1 MTPHMFKDSPF
12 SRRTFVTGIAAAGL
26 LALVGCSSKATEAV
40 DISSQNVG
48 FMEGYAADMQFKA
61 SEPLDLSLLWTDW
74 PDTPVKDSW
83 EIFKEIKE
91 RTNVNLSLTHI
102 PFSDAKEKRSLLISA
117 GDAPSII
124 PLIYTGE
131 EEAFVSSG
139 AVLPLS
145 DYSDLMPNFKKY
157 VKEWD
162 LEEMIEN
169 LRQSDGK
176 YYMMP
181 GLQEVSVPVFSLV
194 LRKDVFTEVGG
205 GIPNTWDEMR
215 AALVKIK
222 AKYPD
227 SYPLADGF
235 EGQSL
240 LNYAAR
246 AFGTQAGWGF
256 GNGMMWDE
264 AAGKLKYAAISDEYK
279 EMVTFFHGLVKDG
292 LIDTESLTA
301 ADAGGGNATVSE
313 KFAKNQI
320 FAASGSTNTAIEYS
334 TALDKTLGA
343 GKHQVGLVPPPGGPA
358 GDTVEPRNF
367 WHGFMIS
374 SKAKDASN
382 FQALLQFLDWF
393 YYNPD
398 ARELLRWGVE
408 GKHYTKGADGTI
420 TLKDE
425 FSLKARNLNL
435 NAKTDLEVDLGFAT
449 FPSESSESR
458 KLKESYSTPEDVEYI
473 DAVLSSRT
481 PLTPAPPAPLEEAE
495 LEQASLASTPLK
507 DTVETNTLKFILG
520 QRDLGEWD
528 KFVSELEGQGL
539 ASYVD
544 LMNSARERFAAKG

>member
-1 MTPHMFKDSPF
+1 MTAHMFKDSRF

-26 LALVGCSSKATEAV
+26 LAMVGCSSKSKEAV

-48 FMEGYAADMQFKA
+48 YMEGYTADMQFKA

-124 PLIYTGE
+124 PLVYTGE

-145 DYSDLMPNFKKY
+145 DYSDLMPNFQKY

-194 LRKDVFTEVGG
+194 LRKDVFQEVGG
-205 GIPNTWDEMR
+205 GIPNTWDELR

-264 AAGKLKYAAISDEYK
+264 AAGKLKYAATSNEYK

-292 LIDTESLTA
+292 LVDTESLTA

-343 GKHQVGLVPPPGGPA
+343 GKHQVGLVPPPGGPD

-408 GKHYTKGADGTI
+408 GKHYTKAADGTI

-425 FSLKARNLNL
+425 YSLKARNLNL
-435 NAKTDLEVDLGFAT
+435 NAKIDLEIDLGFAT
-449 FPSESSESR
+449 FPSESTESR

-481 PLTPAPPAPLEEAE
+481 PLAPAPPAPLEEAE

-544 LMNSARERFAAKG
+544 LMNSARERFAAKS

>member
-1 MTPHMFKDSPF
+1 MTAHMFKDSRF

-26 LALVGCSSKATEAV
+26 LAMVGCSSKSKEAV

-48 FMEGYAADMQFKA
+48 YMEGYTADMQFKA

-124 PLIYTGE
+124 PLVYTGE

-145 DYSDLMPNFKKY
+145 DYSDLMPNFQKY

-194 LRKDVFTEVGG
+194 LRKDVFQEVGG
-205 GIPNTWDEMR
+205 GIPNTWDELR

-264 AAGKLKYAAISDEYK
+264 AAGKLKYAATSNEYK

-292 LIDTESLTA
+292 LVDTESLTA

-408 GKHYTKGADGTI
+408 GKHYTKAADGTI

-425 FSLKARNLNL
+425 YSLKARNLNL
-435 NAKTDLEVDLGFAT
+435 NAKIDLEIDLGFAT
-449 FPSESSESR
+449 FPSESTESR

-481 PLTPAPPAPLEEAE
+481 PLAPAPPAPLEEAE

-544 LMNSARERFAAKG
+544 LMNSARERFAAKS

>member
-1 MTPHMFKDSPF
+1 MTPFAFKTPPV
-12 SRRTFVTGIAAAGL
+12 SRRTFITGIAATGL
-26 LALVGCSSKATEAV
+26 LALTACSSKPKAAL

-48 FMEGYAADMQFKA
+48 AMENFAADMQFKA
-61 SEPLDLSLLWTDW
+61 TEPLDLGLLWTDW

-83 EIFKEIKE
+83 EIFKEIKA
-91 RTNVNLSLTHI
+91 RTNVTLGLTHI

-145 DYSDLMPNFKKY
+145 DYVDHMPNFKKY

-162 LEEMIEN
+162 LGTMVEN

-194 LRKDVFTEVGG
+194 LRKDVFEEVGAG
-205 GIPNTWDEMR
+205 VPNTWDEMR
-215 AALVKIK
+215 AALLKIK
-222 AKYPD
+222 AKYPN

-256 GNGMMWDE
+256 GNGMVWDE
-264 AAGKLKYAAISDEYK
+264 SAGKFKYAATSPEYK
-279 EMVTFFHGLVKDG
+279 EMVTYFRGLVEDG
-292 LIDTESLTA
+292 LLDVESMTA
-301 ADAGGGNATVSE
+301 ADAGGGSASVSE
-313 KFAKNQI
+313 NFANNKI
-320 FAASGSTNTAIEYS
+320 FAASGSTNTAIDFS
-334 TALDKTLGA
+334 TALDKTIGA
-343 GKHQVGLVPPPGGPA
+343 GSYQVGLIPPPGGPA

-374 SKAKDASN
+374 SKAKDEPN
-382 FQALLQFLDWF
+382 FLALLQFLDWF
-393 YYNPD
+393 YYNPQ

-408 GKHYTKGADGTI
+408 GKHYTKDAAGTI
-420 TLKDE
+420 TLNKE
-425 FSLKARNLNL
+425 FSLDARNLNP
-435 NAKTDLEVDLGFAT
+435 NAKVDLEIDLGFAT
-449 FPSESSESR
+449 FPSESTESR
-458 KLKESYSTPEDVEYI
+458 KLKESYSTPEDVAYI
-473 DAVLSSRT
+473 AAVLSTRT
-481 PLTPAPPAPLEEAE
+481 PLAPAPPAPLEEAE
-495 LEQASLASTPLK
+495 LEQASLTGTPLK
-507 DTVETNTLKFILG
+507 DTVDTNTLKFILG

-528 KFVSELEGQGL
+528 KFVKELEGQGL
-539 ASYVD
+539 PAYVE
-544 LMNSARERFAAKG
+544 LMNSARERFADKA

>member
-1 MTPHMFKDSPF
+1 MTAHMFKDSRF

-26 LALVGCSSKATEAV
+26 LAMVGCSSKSKEAV

-48 FMEGYAADMQFKA
+48 YMEGYAADMQFKA

-124 PLIYTGE
+124 PLVYTGE

-145 DYSDLMPNFKKY
+145 DYSDLMPNFQKY

-194 LRKDVFTEVGG
+194 LRKDVFQEVGG
-205 GIPNTWDEMR
+205 GIPNTWDELR

-264 AAGKLKYAAISDEYK
+264 AAGKLKYAATSNEYK

-292 LIDTESLTA
+292 LIDIESLTA

-408 GKHYTKGADGTI
+408 GKHYTKAADGTI

-425 FSLKARNLNL
+425 YSLKARNLNL
-435 NAKTDLEVDLGFAT
+435 NAKIDLEIDLGFAT
-449 FPSESSESR
+449 FPSESTESR

-481 PLTPAPPAPLEEAE
+481 PLAPAPPAPLEEAE

-544 LMNSARERFAAKG
+544 LMNSARERFAAKS

>member
-1 MTPHMFKDSPF
+1 MTAHMFKDSRF

-26 LALVGCSSKATEAV
+26 LAMVGCSSKSKEAV

-48 FMEGYAADMQFKA
+48 YMEGYTADMQFKA

-124 PLIYTGE
+124 PLVYTGE

-145 DYSDLMPNFKKY
+145 DYSDLMPNFQKY

-194 LRKDVFTEVGG
+194 LRKDVFQEVGG
-205 GIPNTWDEMR
+205 GIPNTWDELR
-215 AALVKIK
+215 DALVKIK

-264 AAGKLKYAAISDEYK
+264 AAGKLKYAATSDEYK

-292 LIDTESLTA
+292 LVDIESLTA

-408 GKHYTKGADGTI
+408 GKHYTKAADGTI

-425 FSLKARNLNL
+425 YSLKARNLNL
-435 NAKTDLEVDLGFAT
+435 NAKIDLEIDLGFAT
-449 FPSESSESR
+449 FPSESTESR

-481 PLTPAPPAPLEEAE
+481 PLAPAPPAPLEEAE

-544 LMNSARERFAAKG
+544 LMNSARERFAAKS

>member
-1 MTPHMFKDSPF
+1 MTPFTFKTPPV
-12 SRRTFVTGIAAAGL
+12 SRRAFITGIAATGL
-26 LALVGCSSKATEAV
+26 FAMVGCSSKPKAEVDITTQNFGAMENFAADTQFKSTEAL
-40 DISSQNVG
+40 NLG
-48 FMEGYAADMQFKA
+48 
-61 SEPLDLSLLWTDW
+61 LLWTDW

-83 EIFKEIKE
+83 EIFKEIKS
-91 RTNVNLSLTHI
+91 RTNVTLDLTHI

-145 DYSDLMPNFKKY
+145 DYSDMMPNFKKY
-157 VKEWD
+157 ATEWD
-162 LEEMIEN
+162 LEAMVEN

-181 GLQEVSVPVFSLV
+181 GLQEVSVPVFSVV
-194 LRKDVFTEVGG
+194 LRKDVFEEVGG
-205 GIPNTWDEMR
+205 GIPDTWDELRTAM
-215 AALVKIK
+215 LKIK
-222 AKYPD
+222 EKYPD

-264 AAGKLKYAAISDEYK
+264 SAGKFKYAATSDEYK
-279 EMVTFFHGLVKDG
+279 EMVTYFHGLVEDG
-292 LIDTESLTA
+292 LLDVESMTA

-313 KFAKNQI
+313 KFANSKI

-334 TALDKTLGA
+334 IALDKTLGA
-343 GKHQVGLVPPPGGPA
+343 GAYKVGLVPPPSGPA
-358 GDTVEPRNF
+358 GNIVEPRNF

-374 SKAKDASN
+374 SKAKDEPN
-382 FQALLQFLDWF
+382 FLALLQFLDWF
-393 YYNPD
+393 YYNPE

-408 GKHYTKGADGTI
+408 GKHYTKDAAGTI
-420 TLKDE
+420 TLNKE
-425 FSLKARNLNL
+425 FSLDARNLNPDG
-435 NAKTDLEVDLGFAT
+435 KTDLEVDLGFAT
-449 FPSESSESR
+449 FPSESTESR

-473 DAVLSSRT
+473 DAVLSTRT
-481 PLTPAPPAPLEEAE
+481 PLAPTPPAPLEEGE
-495 LEQASLASTPLK
+495 LEQASLTATPLK
-507 DTVETNTLKFILG
+507 DTVDTNTLKFILG
-520 QRDLGEWD
+520 QRDLSEWGA
-528 KFVSELEGQGL
+528 FVKELEGQGL
-539 ASYVD
+539 AGYVD
-544 LMNSARERFAAKG
+544 LMNNARERFAAKA

>member
-1 MTPHMFKDSPF
+1 MTAHMFKDSRF

-26 LALVGCSSKATEAV
+26 LAMVGCSSKSKEAV

-83 EIFKEIKE
+83 EIFKEIKD

-124 PLIYTGE
+124 PLVYTGE

-145 DYSDLMPNFKKY
+145 DYSDLMPNFQKY

-194 LRKDVFTEVGG
+194 LRKDVFQEVGG
-205 GIPNTWDEMR
+205 GIPNTWDELR

-264 AAGKLKYAAISDEYK
+264 AAGKLKYAATSNEYK

-425 FSLKARNLNL
+425 YSLKARNLNL
-435 NAKTDLEVDLGFAT
+435 NAKIDLEIDLGFAT
-449 FPSESSESR
+449 FPSESTESR

-544 LMNSARERFAAKG
+544 LMNSARERFAAKS